1 MGALLRRKSRT
12 ATCSEAST
20 LDEKSGR
27 TQHATCKVALL
38 RHAPRVSWIWCNG
51 EFLEGPLA
59 ISPADRG
66 LTHGLGVFETLL
78 ALEGQP
84 VALDLHLA
92 RMKEGSERL
101 GLDGGKIGEEGIG
114 AAMTGLL
121 DRAGLSKGRARVRL
135 ALSAGAGDLR
145 CLKPG
150 SHGLLWI
157 TVAACPPPPESV
169 TLVTAGFP
177 RNERSPLSG
186 IKCASYAENLVALDQ
201 ARRAGADEALF
212 FNTRGELCEAAT
224 ANVFLVREGQVLTP
238 QLSSGCLPGT
248 MRARVM
254 ARIAVEEQPLTAADL
269 AAAEEV
275 FVSSATRGVVP
286 VVRLDGRVLAAGP
299 VTAEVAQ
306 LCKLRWGGGG
316 PHPMTS

>member
-1 MGALLRRKSRT
+1 M
-12 ATCSEAST
+12 
-20 LDEKSGR
+20 
-27 TQHATCKVALL
+27 
-38 RHAPRVSWIWCNG
+38 SWIWCNG

-101 GLDGGKIGEEGIG
+101 GLDGGKLGEEGIG

-121 DRAGLSKGRARVRL
+121 ERAGLSKGRARVRL

-201 ARRAGADEALF
+201 ARRAGADEAFF

-224 ANVFLVREGQVLTP
+224 ANVFLVRDGQVLTP
-238 QLSSGCLPGT
+238 PLSSGCLPGT

-286 VVRLDGRVLAAGP
+286 VVRLDGRVMAAGP

-306 LCKLRWGGGG
+306 LCKLRWGAAD
-316 PHPMTS
+316 PTR

>member
-1 MGALLRRKSRT
+1 M
-12 ATCSEAST
+12 
-20 LDEKSGR
+20 
-27 TQHATCKVALL
+27 
-38 RHAPRVSWIWCNG
+38 SWIWCNG

-92 RMKEGSERL
+92 RIKEGSERL
-101 GLDGGKIGEEGIG
+101 GLDGGKIGEEEIG

-169 TLVTAGFP
+169 TLVRAGFP

-201 ARRAGADEALF
+201 ARRAGADEAFF

-224 ANVFLVREGQVLTP
+224 ANVFLVRDGQVLTP
-238 QLSSGCLPGT
+238 PLSSGCLPGT

-254 ARIAVEEQPLTAADL
+254 ARIAVEERSLTAADL

-286 VVRLDGRVLAAGP
+286 VVRLDGRVMAAGP

-306 LCKLRWGGGG
+306 LCKLRWGGVLFWRRIEVG
-316 PHPMTS
+316 

>member
-1 MGALLRRKSRT
+1 M
-12 ATCSEAST
+12 
-20 LDEKSGR
+20 
-27 TQHATCKVALL
+27 
-38 RHAPRVSWIWCNG
+38 SWIWCNG
-51 EFLEGPLA
+51 SYYEGPLA
-59 ISPADRG
+59 VSPSDRG

-78 ALEGQP
+78 SLDGQP

-92 RMKEGSERL
+92 RMRDGAQRL
-101 GLDGGKIGEEGIG
+101 GLDGGKLGEAEIA

-121 DRAGLSKGRARVRL
+121 ERAGLAKGRGRVRL

-150 SHGLLWI
+150 SDGLLWI

-224 ANVFLVREGQVLTP
+224 ANVFLVRDGQVLTP
-238 QLSSGCLPGT
+238 PLSSGCLPGT

-254 ARIAVEEQPLTAADL
+254 ARIAVEERSLTAADL

-286 VVRLDGRVLAAGP
+286 VVRLDGRVLPAGP

-306 LCKLRWGGGG
+306 LCKLRWGAAD
-316 PHPMTS
+316 PTR